1 MCSRRGK
8 ASRIGRRRHL
18 RMRNACVNLRQR
30 PVQRLRFCPR
40 EPSMPVAPG
49 TPQVHRATPMGQD
62 GRSEPSRFR
71 SRHYG
76 TAAPGGRHGRS
87 PIDSDIDTCGD
98 AHSTAKAAS
107 VGGAAF
113 TSNLHGRTL
122 GGGYRALRAARMR
135 RELMPARAAVSC
147 RAGPSAALHVVCCAL
162 SVARRPLHVVCRT
175 LSVALCLSHVVC
187 CSCRAWMHGH
197 SWSGRQTIRAFAQTP
212 QHDRKRRVIKGGSRA
227 VSQY

>member
-1 MCSRRGK
+1 M
-8 ASRIGRRRHL
+8 
-18 RMRNACVNLRQR
+18 
-30 PVQRLRFCPR
+30 RFCPR

-49 TPQVHRATPMGQD
+49 TPRCI
-62 GRSEPSRFR
+62 GRRRWAKTDAVNQSRFR

-98 AHSTAKAAS
+98 AHSTAKAVS

-147 RAGPSAALHVVCCAL
+147 GAGPSVALHVVCCAL

-175 LSVALCLSHVVC
+175 LSVACCPSHVVC
-187 CSCRAWMHGH
+187 RTCRAWMHGH

-227 VSQY
+227 VSQYQIVNWVRHIARKFAEVGASESGRAGPLAACD